1 MDNGRATKET
11 LGGPTST
18 ISAST
23 RPATMAAE
31 RRMKEKKAVVAL
43 LLLLLLLIS
52 RSSNSVGKKSKR
64 GKGEATTDELFK

>member
-43 LLLLLLLIS
+43 LLLLIS

>member
-43 LLLLLLLIS
+43 LLLLLIS

>member
-43 LLLLLLLIS
+43 LLLLLLIS